1 MDPLWIAVNLLVGWA
16 AILVG
21 LLTGAGIG
29 LFFYGEDWLG
39 GYGSWRRRMLRLAHV
54 AMVGT
59 GPLNIAFAL
68 TARDE
73 ALWIEMDRGLN
84 PAAWLA
90 SALLVLGAVAMPLV
104 CLLSAW
110 RKGMRHLFFI
120 PVACLVIAIV
130 FVLSGARCVMV
141 PHNAERLQM
150 NIGLIAMSGVRA
162 CDAELLRLG
171 LTLPGF
177 VERSKTIA
185 SLPSLGL
192 LTLAGLTPAEHQC
205 RYLEVEDI
213 RKLDVLPNGFDLV
226 AISSFS
232 AEMGEGYELADR
244 YRAAGTPVVLGGL
257 HATALPEEAAA
268 HADAVVVG
276 EGEAVWPEV
285 LRDAESR
292 RLRPL
297 YRADGQFDLAEA
309 PMPAFHLLDF
319 SKYNRL
325 TVQASRGC
333 PFCCEFCAS
342 SRLLTSRYKQKPAER
357 VLAEID
363 RICELW
369 QHPFLEFADDNA
381 FVNKRYWKGLLAE
394 LASRHV
400 HWFAETD
407 LSVHE
412 DEELL
417 TLARQSG
424 CAELLIGLESPSEAA
439 LAGLEL
445 VADWKRKQWPHYGEA
460 VRRIQRTA
468 SA

>member
-1 MDPLWIAVNLLVGWA
+1 
-16 AILVG
+16 
-21 LLTGAGIG
+21 
-29 LFFYGEDWLG
+29 
-39 GYGSWRRRMLRLAHV
+39 
-54 AMVGT
+54 
-59 GPLNIAFAL
+59 
-68 TARDE
+68 
-73 ALWIEMDRGLN
+73 
-84 PAAWLA
+84 
-90 SALLVLGAVAMPLV
+90 
-104 CLLSAW
+104 
-110 RKGMRHLFFI
+110 
-120 PVACLVIAIV
+120 
-130 FVLSGARCVMV
+130 
-141 PHNAERLQM
+141 M

-192 LTLAGLTPAEHQC
+192 LTLAGLTPAEHEC
-205 RYLEVEDI
+205 HYLEVEDI
-213 RKLDVLPNGFDLV
+213 RKLNVLPNGFDLV

-232 AEMGEGYELADR
+232 AQMGEGYELADR
-244 YRAAGTPVVLGGL
+244 YRAAGVPVVLGGL
-257 HATALPEEAAA
+257 HATALPEEAAR

-285 LRDAESR
+285 LRDAEAR

-297 YRADGQFDLAEA
+297 YRADGQFDLAGA

-381 FVNKRYWKGLLAE
+381 FVNKRYWKGLLAS
-394 LASRHV
+394 LASRRV

-445 VADWKRKQWPHYGEA
+445 VADWKRKQWPHYREA
-460 VRRIQRTA
+460 VRRIQAHGIRVNGCFLIGLDEHTPEIFDQVLDFA
-468 SA
+468 VQTELFDVQITIPTPFPGTPFYERLRREGRLLNDGQWHRATLFDINYRPKQMSVEELQAGFHRLAVKLYGDELSQWRRENFRRKYLRPAVHEN